1 MKRKVAAEIFQSAGP
16 RASELPNVDDLM
28 QQTYV
33 YQRHMINSCPPP
45 TISEIEAHW
54 PFLFT
59 ERGLCRHFKTLTGI
73 DIRSRFSETLVV
85 KANRILN
92 YFTSQRLK
100 WNDEVQSILTEIEED
115 PNAANSNRTAISAI
129 LLMMKYFKEK
139 DNSVFI
145 LADVSNY
152 EVLIVQL
159 KFRRGFDKS

>member
-16 RASELPNVDDLM
+16 KAAELPNVDELM

-45 TISEIEAHW
+45 TISEIEGHW

-59 ERGLCRHFKTLTGI
+59 ERGLCRHFKILTGI
-73 DIRSRFSETLVV
+73 DIRSRFSETLTA
-85 KANRILN
+85 KSKRILN
-92 YFTSQRLK
+92 YFSSQRLK
-100 WNDEVQSILTEIEED
+100 WNEDVQSVLSEMD
-115 PNAANSNRTAISAI
+115 DDANAANNNRTAISAI

-152 EVLIVQL
+152 
-159 KFRRGFDKS
+159 